1 MTTDSTIL
9 RLRKANPVPQPA
21 AVDEDDLFDR
31 ITALEPDSRL
41 EQPQSR
47 ATRNRRRR
55 GLVLVLAA
63 FAVAVLASTAFAIS
77 NWLMGDV
84 VEPPVTR
91 AEYVQAQK
99 QLTLPPGYSWP
110 KMYIPANSV
119 TGVGAGGGHAVLAA
133 MNAWEC
139 YWVDAI
145 RDGDT
150 AIAYYIGFDR
160 AAAGEGLPIYL
171 RLLHATIAD
180 AIAWGCKSLS
190 LGRTALEP
198 KAALG
203 AKPEPMSVWLRH
215 RVPAMNWV
223 LRGLLGAVTHE
234 EAPERNPFKAT
245 ADK

>member
-21 AVDEDDLFDR
+21 SVDEADLFDR

-41 EQPQSR
+41 ERPE
-47 ATRNRRRR
+47 TRTTRHRRRR

-110 KMYIPANSV
+110 KLYIESNSV
-119 TGVGAGGGHAVLAA
+119 TGVGAGGGHAVLIAQ
-133 MNAWEC
+133 NAWEC

-150 AIAYYIGFDR
+150 AAQERAHRQLDTLLANNILEAPAGASENWAPPNRPTVPYAVFAHDGGLDWIREGYAM
-160 AAAGEGLPIYL
+160 AAAGNPQRIIDSC
-171 RLLHATIAD
+171 RA
-180 AIAWGCKSLS
+180 
-190 LGRTALEP
+190 
-198 KAALG
+198 
-203 AKPEPMSVWLRH
+203 
-215 RVPAMNWV
+215 N
-223 LRGLLGAVTHE
+223 
-234 EAPERNPFKAT
+234 APG
-245 ADK
+245 